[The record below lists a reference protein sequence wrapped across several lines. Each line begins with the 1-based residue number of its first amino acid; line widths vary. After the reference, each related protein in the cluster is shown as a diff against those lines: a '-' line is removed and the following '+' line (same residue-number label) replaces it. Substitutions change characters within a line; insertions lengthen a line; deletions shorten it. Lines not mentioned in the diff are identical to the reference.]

1 MSKEFIKK
9 SKRDKDARPLDQRN
23 YGKVESLCIFRCNCN
38 CIMCSVA
45 NAIKKNSRDKNE
57 GIKPFEEVKKD
68 IDIAVRAKANTFAF
82 SGGEPT
88 LRKDLIELVKYA
100 KKKIPNIEIQSNGR
114 LFYYKGYCEE
124 LIRAGVNIF
133 VVSFYSP
140 LEDVHDR
147 IMGVKGAYRQT
158 LQGLKNLEELKQTVK
173 INIVILKLNYRH
185 LSGLVKFLLKLGVRE
200 FRFIYVTIEGN
211 VLDNPEDIVAKMSV
225 VAPYLKEA
233 LRIGLKK
240 VPCYVYNMVPCLLP
254 DYEESINDIFQSDTY
269 LRGPDFECS
278 IDENR
283 RKNKVK
289 SKKCK
294 ECKYDSYCY
303 GIWKNYAK
311 VFGLGELKPV
321 KD

>member
-1 MSKEFIKK
+1 MSKAFVKK
-9 SKRDKDARPLDQRN
+9 SKKNKDTRPLKQRK

-45 NAIKKNSRDKNE
+45 NAINSRDKN
-57 GIKPFEEVKKD
+57 GSIKSFEEVKND
-68 IDIAVRAKANTFAF
+68 IDIAARSEANIFAF

-114 LFYYKGYCEE
+114 LFYYKRYCEE
-124 LIRAGVNIF
+124 LIQAGVNNF

-147 IMGVKGAYRQT
+147 IMGVKGAYKQT
-158 LQGLKNLEELKQTVK
+158 LQGLKNLKELKQIVK
-173 INIVILKLNYRH
+173 VNIVILKLNYFY
-185 LSGLVKFLLKLGVRE
+185 LSELVKFLLELGAKE

-211 VLDNPEDIVAKMSV
+211 VFNNIEGIVAKMSV
-225 VAPYLKEA
+225 VAPYVREA
-233 LRIGLKK
+233 LKIGLKK

-283 RKNKVK
+283 RKNKMK

-294 ECKYDSYCY
+294 ECKYNSYCY
-303 GIWKNYAK
+303 GVWKNYVK
-311 VFGLGELKPV
+311 VFGFGELKPV
-321 KD
+321 K